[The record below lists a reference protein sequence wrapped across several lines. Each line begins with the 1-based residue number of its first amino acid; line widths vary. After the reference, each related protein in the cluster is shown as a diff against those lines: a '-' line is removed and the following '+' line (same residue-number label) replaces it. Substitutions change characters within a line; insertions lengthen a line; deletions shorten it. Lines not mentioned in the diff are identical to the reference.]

1 MKDEE
6 CMFRDCL
13 KGGLSLS
20 VFINSYISVCY
31 LISVPA
37 IRQPTILMAAFGH
50 SSLGSFI

>member
-20 VFINSYISVCY
+20 VFINRYISVCY
-31 LISVPA
+31 LISVKVAGNASPQFA
-37 IRQPTILMAAFGH
+37 NPQF
-50 SSLGSFI
+50 